1 MPGSVSA
8 TLSEYAVQQRL
19 RPPDSSDLSTGIGRC
34 QAQARTLVIAAY
46 AISEGCRVELASE
59 PGRAL
64 SESEA
69 AAAVLAGHPL
79 VVVE

>member
-1 MPGSVSA
+1 MIRLSLPLYVAREGMAGQPIRAVSEA
-8 TLSEYAVQQRL
+8 LSE
-19 RPPDSSDLSTGIGRC
+19 GH
-34 QAQARTLVIAAY
+34 
-46 AISEGCRVELASE
+46 RVELASE

-69 AAAVLAGHPL
+69 AVAVLAGHPL

>member
-1 MPGSVSA
+1 MTMLTYA
-8 TLSEYAVQQRL
+8 TREGL
-19 RPPDSSDLSTGIGRC
+19 RSPDSSDLSTGIGRC
-34 QAQARTLVIAAY
+34 QAQAWTLVIAAY
-46 AISEGCRVELASE
+46 AISEGHRVELASE